1 MNLNVVNSKSFII
14 YILAFGIFG
23 IINTEMGV
31 IGILPQIAQQF
42 GISVSQA
49 GLLVSLFALAVAIS
63 GPFMPLLFSGI
74 NRKNAMLL
82 VLGLFVIAN
91 VVSVYAPNFTVLLIA
106 RVVPAFL
113 HPVYFSV
120 AFVAAANTVSK
131 EQTSKAISKVFMGVT
146 AGMVIGTP
154 ITSYIADIV
163 SLHAS
168 LWFFAVVNAIAFLSI
183 LAFVPSMPV
192 KERLSYGQQLSVLKK
207 PLVWLSIVTVIFIN
221 SAMYAVYSFFAEY
234 LDTVTQMS
242 GKQISLM
249 LVLFGITGIAGNLLA
264 GKLLSNKAK
273 ATALVY
279 PFIFAAIYL
288 LVFFLGSFSLPMT
301 IIIAV
306 WGVLFTLG
314 LNISQYW
321 ITSAAPEAPD
331 FANGLFVSFAN
342 LGVTIGT
349 FIGGSFI
356 AGMGT
361 QHVIWSGLLF
371 LVLGLVSIM
380 LRTVRYNPQKVD
392 LVNKKRHLSV
402 DIDPS

>member
-1 MNLNVVNSKSFII
+1 MVNSKSFII

>member
-1 MNLNVVNSKSFII
+1 MINSKSFII

-82 VLGLFVIAN
+82 VVGLFVIAN

-131 EQTSKAISKVFMGVT
+131 EQTSKAIAKVFMGVT

-154 ITSYIADIV
+154 ITSYIADVI
-163 SLHAS
+163 SLDAS

-207 PLVWLSIVTVIFIN
+207 PLVWLSIVTVIFLN

-234 LDTVTQMS
+234 LDTVTHMS

-249 LVLFGITGIAGNLLA
+249 LVLFGVTGIAGNLLA
-264 GKLLSNKAK
+264 GKLLSNKAM

-279 PFIFAAIYL
+279 PLIFAAIYL
-288 LVFFLGSFSLPMT
+288 LVFFFGSFSLPMT

-356 AGMGT
+356 AEMGT

-392 LVNKKRHLSV
+392 LLNKKRHLSV